1 MCYPFL
7 SEHITSTGKVDHNRF
22 TCPGQWNMQVAELQE
37 VVIRLYNIREA
48 EKELNSCFQV
58 QSAGN
63 PKPAAKQLKTSPN
76 STHTAGR
83 GASNT

>member
-1 MCYPFL
+1 
-7 SEHITSTGKVDHNRF
+7 
-22 TCPGQWNMQVAELQE
+22 MQVAELQE

-63 PKPAAKQLKTSPN
+63 PKPAAKQMKTSP
-76 STHTAGR
+76 TAHTLQEGGSVIHEKESLQWQGPAGER
-83 GASNT
+83 DFLEA

>member
-1 MCYPFL
+1 MTKIRVTKSISLKRHVL
-7 SEHITSTGKVDHNRF
+7 SIPIRNTSQVQGKVDHNRF

-58 QSAGN
+58 
-63 PKPAAKQLKTSPN
+63 
-76 STHTAGR
+76 
-83 GASNT
+83 